1 MTHDDSK
8 QQGRYR
14 EARDA
19 FGRLDS
25 GEQATFALEALFAA
39 GGTLLQ
45 EAGRQAAAAV
55 RDVERAFDDAFAP
68 KPAPP
73 PAEPAAPEPDVTP
86 EAPSS

>member
-1 MTHDDSK
+1 MTHDDPK
-8 QQGRYR
+8 EQGPYR

-25 GEQATFALEALFAA
+25 GEQAAFALEALLAA
-39 GGTLLQ
+39 GGTFLQ

-68 KPAPP
+68 KPRPAP
-73 PAEPAAPEPDVTP
+73 ADAAAPEPDVTP